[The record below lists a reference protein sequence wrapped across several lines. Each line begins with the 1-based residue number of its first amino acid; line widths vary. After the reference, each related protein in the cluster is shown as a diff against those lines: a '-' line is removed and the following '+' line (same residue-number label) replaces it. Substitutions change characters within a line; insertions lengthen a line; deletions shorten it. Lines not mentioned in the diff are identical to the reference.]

1 MKYLV
6 TCHSYVSL
14 RRSIPPSWNAEY
26 LHTGSVVG
34 PLDTGQN
41 QYFAACDTSYT
52 MLGQLINEEDVS
64 FSLELDQLVTNK
76 YKARSALKSTQ
87 GVPFTMCTNNRVDW
101 PYDQKDKLIAK
112 PVFGTRSKNVVITK
126 HGETLPDIG
135 EYYVVEKYIDDRY
148 QRVSVDGYVCGEEI
162 GIFMTYDNMYFK
174 DEPTKFHYLGFP
186 SVFHDDLKL
195 KNRFVEV
202 ISELKRKTGCNN
214 QIIDIEFFAVEG
226 DFLVMEI
233 NPRISAFGPAIYEK
247 LSGVNPWV
255 FMEGLKE
262 GIVHKPAA
270 SLSDLPTAVIRY
282 NYLYKPGEA
291 VEIEHDEETFSVI
304 GDGVNETFSLT
315 YRFSPDCKPTCNIIK
330 ELDSQYPSSCLL

>member
-64 FSLELDQLVTNK
+64 FSL
-76 YKARSALKSTQ
+76 RS
-87 GVPFTMCTNNRVDW
+87 R
-101 PYDQKDKLIAK
+101 
-112 PVFGTRSKNVVITK
+112 NVVITK

-135 EYYVVEKYIDDRY
+135 ENYVVEKYIDDRY
-148 QRVSVDGYVCGEEI
+148 QRISVDGYVCGQEI

-247 LSGVNPWV
+247 LTGVNPWV

-270 SLSDLPTAVIRY
+270 SLSTLPTAVIRY
-282 NYLYKPGEA
+282 NYMYKPGEA

-315 YRFSPDCKPTCNIIK
+315 YRFSPDCKPTCNIIQ
-330 ELDSQYPSSCLL
+330 ELDSQYPTSCLL